1 MNIVNIFRKVYNE
14 QKFVRTKAVVFLRA
28 TYSHCRC
35 QTRKLGYMYQCTEVD
50 VPKWTRKCTQVVH
63 NVAK

>member
-28 TYSHCRC
+28 TYSAGVKH
-35 QTRKLGYMYQCTEVD
+35 ES
-50 VPKWTRKCTQVVH
+50 
-63 NVAK
+63 